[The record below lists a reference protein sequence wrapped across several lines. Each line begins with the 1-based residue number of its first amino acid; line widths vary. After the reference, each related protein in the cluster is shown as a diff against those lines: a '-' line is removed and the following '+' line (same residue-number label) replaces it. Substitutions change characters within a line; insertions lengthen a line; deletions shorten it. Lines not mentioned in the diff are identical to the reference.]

1 MIELPIGV
9 FDSGVGGLS
18 VLRRL
23 RKELPQEDFIYFA
36 DTAYVPYGDKNLDLI
51 RLVVERILHFMLEKG
66 VKAIIMACNTS
77 SALFLPQKKAD
88 FPVPLFGVIEPIV
101 KELMKDY
108 STQRIGI
115 MANPVTIKSQVY
127 TKLLSQNGRS
137 FSIFSQA
144 CPELVPLIEKGETDS
159 SQARQAVANYLAP
172 LKSEGIDTLVLGCT
186 HYPFL
191 VSIIKQIA
199 GGEIKIVDPARSAV
213 SELKKGLEEMN
224 LLKSEGVG
232 KVSYFVSKDPQG
244 FKERAQILLEE
255 ALDEIQM
262 VNPPLLQL
270 LP

>member
-23 RKELPQEDFIYFA
+23 KKELPCEDFIYFA
-36 DTAYVPYGDKNLDLI
+36 DSAYVPYGNKDPELL

-77 SALFLPQKKAD
+77 SALFLPHKQAD
-88 FPVPLFGVIEPIV
+88 FPIPLFGVIEPIV

-115 MANPVTIKSQVY
+115 IANPVTIKSQVY
-127 TKLLSQNGRS
+127 TKLLSQNGRA
-137 FSIFSQA
+137 FQIFSQA
-144 CPELVPLIEKGETDS
+144 CPELVPLIEKGETES
-159 SQARQAVANYLAP
+159 SEARQAVENYLTP
-172 LKSEGIDTLVLGCT
+172 LKEEGIDTLVLGCT

-191 VSIIKQIA
+191 VSIIKKIA
-199 GGEIKIVDPARSAV
+199 GGEIKVVDPALYAV
-213 SELKKGLEEMN
+213 SELKRGLQDMG
-224 LLKSEGVG
+224 LLKSNGEGRVD
-232 KVSYFVSKDPQG
+232 YYVSKDPDG
-244 FKERAQILLEE
+244 FKKRAQVL
-255 ALDEIQM
+255 LDESLCEVQL

-270 LP
+270 LS